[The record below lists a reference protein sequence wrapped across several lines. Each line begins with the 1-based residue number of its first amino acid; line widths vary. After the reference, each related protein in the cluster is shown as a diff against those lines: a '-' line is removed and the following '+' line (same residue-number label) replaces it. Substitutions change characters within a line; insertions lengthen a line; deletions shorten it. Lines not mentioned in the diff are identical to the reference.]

1 MKELLII
8 FILIVLNGLLAMAE
22 IALVSVKK
30 IRLKNKAEKGDVA
43 ARAALDLATQPDRFF
58 STIQIGITLIGI
70 LTGLF
75 TGEAIKEG
83 LSEWFTRWPEI
94 APYSSSIATVVVVLV
109 ITYFSLVLG
118 ELVPKQLGLARSEA
132 VAKLMARPMKWLST
146 LTFPFIWLLSVS
158 SNTIVRLLRIKSS
171 EDAEVTEEEIIAM
184 INQGTLSGAVEEEEQ
199 DIIERVFLLG
209 DRNITSLMTHRSEMA
224 WLDIHDPPEV
234 YRQKIRESPHSIYPV
249 CDGQIDNM
257 VGVVHIKDLYLAENG
272 QSLTAIMR
280 KPLFVPDSNTAYQ
293 VIQKFKQFKTHAAFI
308 VDEYGSMVG
317 MITVN
322 DILEGL
328 VGDMPDQDETESEIV
343 KRDDGS
349 YLVDAQIAFYD
360 FLEYFDR
367 VELMEEIEEGF
378 DTLAGFLLNQLG
390 HIPHTGEKVA
400 WKDFCFEVVDMDGHR
415 IDKVLVSF
423 TPPAH
428 DETLTD
434 D

>member
-1 MKELLII
+1 MKELII
-8 FILIVLNGLLAMAE
+8 IGILIFLNGLLAMAE

-30 IRLKNKAEKGDVA
+30 IRLKHKAEKGDQA
-43 ARAALDLATQPDRFF
+43 ARSALDLATQPDRFF

-83 LSEWFTRWPEI
+83 LAQWFAHWPVI
-94 APYSSSIATVVVVLV
+94 ADYSHSIATIAVVFI

-118 ELVPKQLGLARSEA
+118 ELVPKQLGLAHPETI
-132 VAKLMARPMKWLST
+132 AKFMARPMKWLST
-146 LTFPFIWLLSVS
+146 ITFPFIWLLSIS
-158 SNTIVRLLRIKSS
+158 SKAVVKLFRIKTS
-171 EDAEVTEEEIIAM
+171 EDVEVTEEEIIAM
-184 INQGTLSGAVEEEEQ
+184 INQGTISGAVEEAEQ

-224 WLDIHDPPEV
+224 WLDIDDPPEV
-234 YRQKIRESPHSIYPV
+234 FKQKVRESPHSIYPV
-249 CDGQIDNM
+249 CEGQIDNM
-257 VGVVHIKDLYLAENG
+257 VGVVHVKDLYLAEEG
-272 QSLTAIMR
+272 QSLKDIMR

-328 VGDMPDQDETESEIV
+328 VGDMPDQDESESEIV
-343 KRDDGS
+343 KRDDGT
-349 YLVDAQIAFYD
+349 YLIDAHTAFYD

-415 IDKVLVSF
+415 IDKVLVSLQ
-423 TPPAH
+423 PAANQKAN
-428 DETLTD
+428 D
-434 D
+434 DL